1 MFSVNGGQ
9 ILLTAGD
16 TGLLAVIPDEEGYM
30 PTQKDRAIFTV
41 RERAGRRT
49 VIEKT
54 LTPEEDGRVLL
65 RFAHEDTEKLAQAE
79 YAWDIRFAL
88 DAAVDGEGKVT
99 DFSERITPCAPGTL
113 LILGAIGEV

>member
-9 ILLTAGD
+9 VLLTAGD
-16 TGLLAVIPDEEGYM
+16 TGLLA
-30 PTQKDRAIFTV
+30 
-41 RERAGRRT
+41 

-79 YAWDIRFAL
+79 YVWDIRFAL
-88 DAAVDGEGKVT
+88 DAA
-99 DFSERITPCAPGTL
+99 
-113 LILGAIGEV
+113 